1 MSQRSLALRSLR
13 RNWFPGA
20 RLRRELSMAPDTAGE
35 SEIRHRID
43 ELVAAVRA
51 ADLERV
57 MSIYAQDIVSFDV
70 EPPLRH
76 IGTAAKRK
84 NWARV
89 FSMYQRPLQ
98 YEIRDLAVAV
108 NDDVAFGYGLVR
120 IGGTLK
126 NGNQTERWLRS
137 TTCFRKIA
145 GHWLIVHDQVSVPLD
160 VESGRA
166 LLNLNP

>member
-1 MSQRSLALRSLR
+1 
-13 RNWFPGA
+13 
-20 RLRRELSMAPDTAGE
+20 MAPHMTGE

-43 ELVAAVRA
+43 ELVEAIRA
-51 ADLERV
+51 TDLERV

-76 IGTAAKRK
+76 VGTGAKRK
-84 NWARV
+84 NWAHV

-108 NDDVAFGYGLVR
+108 NDDVAFGHGLVR

-126 NGNQTERWLRS
+126 NGNRTERWLRS

-145 GHWLIVHDQVSVPLD
+145 GNWLIVHDQVSVPLD
-160 VESGRA
+160 LESGEA
-166 LLNLNP
+166 LLNLEP